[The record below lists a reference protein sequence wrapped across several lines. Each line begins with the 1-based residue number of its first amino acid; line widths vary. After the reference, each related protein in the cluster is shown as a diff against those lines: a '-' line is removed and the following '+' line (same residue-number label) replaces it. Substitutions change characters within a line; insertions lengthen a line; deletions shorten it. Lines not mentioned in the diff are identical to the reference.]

1 MNRLWYKQPA
11 ECWEEALPLGN
22 GRLGAM
28 VFGRVCGE
36 RIQLNEESMWYGGR
50 VNRIN
55 PDMKE
60 QLPRIREYLF
70 NGQFSKAQ
78 DLMNTVMAGC
88 PEGQHPYQTLGDMQ
102 LYFAHSPECD
112 GYERDLKL
120 DEAVACVDYRVG
132 EITYHRE
139 VFVSKPADCM
149 IMRVSADKPGAVSF
163 AAKLGRGKYS
173 DGVGKLGEDGIC
185 LYGNLGRGGVEF
197 SMVLRAK
204 VKGGSLKVMGETI
217 QVENANE
224 AVLYFCADTTW
235 HCTSEE
241 IDAYADK
248 YENALLPDWLK
259 EEELSRAEERECR
272 YQMGLRALLQDKLIH
287 ITDSAMEKEY
297 EELKSE
303 HTRDYKSLF
312 DRVSFT
318 LEGMNDKVKFPTDER
333 LNRVKAGESDIGLQK
348 QLFDFGRYLLI
359 SSSRE
364 GNLPANLQGI
374 WNQDFLPAWDSK
386 YTININAEMNY
397 WLAESCNLSEC
408 HMPLFDLIKKMRKSG
423 RRAAREM
430 YGCRGFVAHHN
441 TDARGD
447 CAPQDTWYPAT
458 YWTLGA
464 AWLCTHIW
472 THYRYTKDREFLQE
486 MFSVMAEAALF
497 FCDFL
502 VEKDGFLVTCPS
514 VSPENSFR
522 AGNGEVGACCV
533 GPAMDFEILRD
544 LLNDCLK
551 AYDILGREEAASC
564 EVPDCPDIEALMNK
578 LREILGKLP
587 PIRIDST
594 GRIMEWMEEYEE
606 LEPGH
611 RHISHLY
618 ALYPSEQI
626 SVDKTP
632 KLAQAAEKTLEY
644 RLANGG
650 GHTGWSRAWIMNH
663 YAKLWKGEKS
673 YENIVK
679 MLQSSTYPNL
689 FDKHPPFQIDGNFGA
704 CAAIAQMLV
713 QSDEEREVLL
723 PALPAAWESGSVR
736 GLRLV
741 GNAAIDLC
749 WEKGRLTSF
758 VIHAYEDYKKKVQ
771 YDGQIAEIALKQGEE
786 KELIHALNELLPAN
800 GEREVLS

>member
-1 MNRLWYKQPA
+1 MSRLWYKQPA
-11 ECWEEALPLGN
+11 QCWEEALPLGN
-22 GRLGAM
+22 GRMGAM

-50 VNRIN
+50 VSRIN
-55 PDMKE
+55 PDAKE
-60 QLPRIREYLF
+60 QLSQVREYLF
-70 NGQFSKAQ
+70 GGQFSKAQ
-78 DLMNTVMAGC
+78 DLMNTATAGC

-102 LYFAHSPECD
+102 LHFEHSSECE
-112 GYERDLKL
+112 GYERSLSL
-120 DEAVACVDYRVG
+120 NEAVACVDYKAG
-132 EITYHRE
+132 ETAYHRE
-139 VFVSKPADCM
+139 LFVSKPADCM
-149 IMRVSADKPGAVSF
+149 MCRIAGDKPGAVTFS
-163 AAKLGRGKYS
+163 AKLGRGKFS

-197 SMVLRAK
+197 SMLLRAK
-204 VKGGSLKVMGETI
+204 AKGGSVRVIGETLR
-217 QVENANE
+217 VENADE

-235 HCTSEE
+235 HCTPEE
-241 IDAYADK
+241 IDAYALQ
-248 YENALLPDWLK
+248 YENVELPDWLFD
-259 EEELSRAEERECR
+259 EGELSRAQEREYR
-272 YQMGLRALLQDKLIH
+272 YQMALRALLQDKLIH
-287 ITDSAMEKEY
+287 KTDNAMKKEY
-297 EELKSE
+297 EELKRE
-303 HTRDYKSLF
+303 HVRDYKSLF
-312 DRVSFT
+312 DRVCLT
-318 LEGMNDKVKFPTDER
+318 LEGAKDKDKLPTDER
-333 LNRVKAGESDIGLQK
+333 LNRIREGESDIGLQK

-359 SSSRE
+359 SCSRK

-374 WNQDFLPAWDSK
+374 WNQDFLPPWDSK

-397 WLAESCNLSEC
+397 WPAESCNLSEC

-458 YWTLGA
+458 YWVMGA

-472 THYRYTKDREFLQE
+472 THYRYTKDREFLKE
-486 MFSVMAEAALF
+486 MFPVMAEAALF

-502 VEKDGFLVTCPS
+502 VEKDGYLVTCPS

-522 AGNGEVGACCV
+522 AKNGESGACCV
-533 GPAMDFEILRD
+533 GAAMDFEILRD
-544 LLNDCLK
+544 LFNDCLT
-551 AYDILGREEAASC
+551 AYDILGKRGAADC
-564 EVPDCPDIEALMNK
+564 EIPDCPDIEALMKQLQEMN
-578 LREILGKLP
+578 GKLP
-587 PIRIDST
+587 PIQIDST

-618 ALYPSEQI
+618 AIYPSEQI

-632 KLAQAAEKTLEY
+632 GLARAAEKTLEH

-663 YAKLWKGEKS
+663 YAKLWNGEKS

-679 MLQSSTYPNL
+679 MLESSTYPNL

-704 CAAIAQMLV
+704 CAAMAQMLV

-723 PALPAAWESGSVR
+723 PALPAAWESGSVE

-741 GNAAIDLC
+741 GNAAVSLR
-749 WEKGRLTSF
+749 WEKGRLNSF
-758 VIHAYEDYKKKVQ
+758 VIHAYDDYKKNVQ
-771 YDGQIAEIALKQGEE
+771 YGGQTVEIILKQGEE
-786 KELIHALNELLPAN
+786 KELIQTLTMKE
-800 GEREVLS
+800 E

>member
-28 VFGRVCGE
+28 VFGKVCGE
-36 RIQLNEESMWYGGR
+36 RIQLNEESMWYGGH

-60 QLPRIREYLF
+60 RLPRIREYLF
-70 NGQFSKAQ
+70 DGQFAKAQ
-78 DLMNTVMAGC
+78 DLMNMAMAGC

-102 LYFAHSPECD
+102 LYFVHSPECD

-132 EITYHRE
+132 ETAYRRE
-139 VFVSKPADCM
+139 LFVSKPADCM
-149 IMRVSADKPGAVSF
+149 IMRLSADKPEAVTFS
-163 AAKLGRGKYS
+163 AKLGRGKYS

-185 LYGNLGRGGVEF
+185 LYGNLGRGGAEF
-197 SMVLRAK
+197 SLLLRAK
-204 VKGGSLKVMGETI
+204 VKGGSLRIIGETI
-217 QVENANE
+217 QVEDADE

-235 HCTSEE
+235 HCTPKE
-241 IDAYADK
+241 IDTYAEK
-248 YENALLPDWLK
+248 YENAELPCWLQ
-259 EEELSRAEERECR
+259 EEGELSRAEEREYR
-272 YQMGLRALLQDKLIH
+272 YQMALQALVQDKLIH
-287 ITDSAMEKEY
+287 ITDSAMAKEY
-297 EELKSE
+297 EELKKE
-303 HTRDYKSLF
+303 HIEDYKSLYN
-312 DRVSFT
+312 RVSLT
-318 LEGMNDKVKFPTDER
+318 LEDMEDRDKLPTDER

-348 QLFDFGRYLLI
+348 ELFDFGRYLLI
-359 SSSRE
+359 SCSRE
-364 GNLPANLQGI
+364 GTLPANLQGI
-374 WNQDFLPAWDSK
+374 WNQDFLPPWDSK

-458 YWTLGA
+458 YWTMGA

-472 THYRYTKDREFLQE
+472 THYRYTKDRAFLRE
-486 MFSVMAEAALF
+486 MFPVMAEAALF

-502 VEKDGFLVTCPS
+502 VEKDGYLVTCPS

-522 AGNGEVGACCV
+522 AGNGETGACCV
-533 GPAMDFEILRD
+533 GPTMDFEILRD
-544 LLNDCLK
+544 LFNDCLT
-551 AYDILGREEAASC
+551 AYDILEKEEKAAC
-564 EVPDCPDIEALMNK
+564 EIPDCPDIEALMNR
-578 LREILGKLP
+578 LREINGKLP
-587 PIRIDST
+587 PICIDST

-632 KLAQAAEKTLEY
+632 QLARAAEKTLEY

-663 YAKLWKGEKS
+663 YAKLWNGEKS
-673 YENIVK
+673 HENIVK
-679 MLQSSTYPNL
+679 MLESSTYPNL
-689 FDKHPPFQIDGNFGA
+689 FDKHPPFQIDGNFGV

-713 QSDEEREVLL
+713 QSDEHREVLL
-723 PALPAAWESGSVR
+723 PALPAAWEGGSVK

-741 GNAAIDLC
+741 GNAEIDLR
-749 WEKGRLTSF
+749 WEKGRLTSI

-771 YDGQIAEIALKQGEE
+771 YGEQTAELCLKQGEE
-786 KELIHALNELLPAN
+786 KELIHALTEK
-800 GEREVLS
+800 